1 MRVIFHYQLARL
13 TFFADTV
20 DAFKKAFAKNT
31 LRAYYTRC
39 DATKGICEWIFFLLF
54 WSHKLLKIFYIFFL
68 LKKGTRIVQRA
79 ILERDSFLVFKE
91 DIYSLRV
98 HSMCVLIIMPHVND
112 TLAFVCLREE
122 N

>member
-1 MRVIFHYQLARL
+1 MPTLSTPLKRHLLKILAEHIIIR
-13 TFFADTV
+13 
-20 DAFKKAFAKNT
+20 
-31 LRAYYTRC
+31 
-39 DATKGICEWIFFLLF
+39 DATKGICEWIFFAILE
-54 WSHKLLKIFYIFFL
+54 SQAAQNFYIHFFL

>member
-1 MRVIFHYQLARL
+1 MPTLSTPLKRHLLKILAEH
-13 TFFADTV
+13 
-20 DAFKKAFAKNT
+20 
-31 LRAYYTRC
+31 
-39 DATKGICEWIFFLLF
+39 DATKGICEWIFFAILESQAAQNL
-54 WSHKLLKIFYIFFL
+54 YTFFL